1 MLYTLPNTSNVYI
14 GKGPN
19 AKINQH
25 TEASG
30 KEEGCRY
37 LTPGGGAPIFPLLLE
52 KQSFFLKKNIEKGNS
67 SLKTN
72 NSVQ

>member
-30 KEEGCRY
+30 KEKGCRY

-52 KQSFFLKKNIEKGNS
+52 KQSFF
-67 SLKTN
+67 
-72 NSVQ
+72 